1 MKFKR
6 HKQSTRKIRGSRRRQ
21 HSPPLVDKKKLQART
36 EDGAKV
42 SKPKKKLPRKKDEV
56 GGNTPRA
63 FAELMSRLNRGIVTK
78 DASEESEK
86 DGNVSKKKE
95 GDSKKE
101 KKKRLLAVA
110 AAEKKAR
117 SEVRKREELKMLP
130 GESYADFT
138 RRVDEALPVVRAKSG
153 VPSME
158 AIRKMKK
165 REIAEANGQKPLR
178 SKRKKGA
185 AAEEE
190 EEEDNDDDDGVD
202 YSDNE
207 AEERRYMELKTKRSS
222 SPDPWKRLSR
232 PAPPKFGEIAAAPP
246 VLKVPSK
253 KLVNVPKKAGSL
265 SQRLALEAEREQVIG
280 KYRAMVERNQRK
292 LHLDDAL

>member
-21 HSPPLVDKKKLQART
+21 HSPPPVDKEKLRART

-42 SKPKKKLPRKKDEV
+42 SKPKKKLPRKKEEV

-63 FAELMSRLNRGIVTK
+63 FAELMSRLNKGIDAK
-78 DASEESEK
+78 GASEESEK
-86 DGNVSKKKE
+86 DGNVRKKKE
-95 GDSKKE
+95 Q
-101 KKKRLLAVA
+101 KRLEAVA

-117 SEVRKREELKMLP
+117 SEARKLEKLKILP
-130 GESYADFT
+130 GESFADFT
-138 RRVDEALPVVRAKSG
+138 RRVNEALPVVRAKSG
-153 VPSME
+153 APSME

-178 SKRKKGA
+178 SKHKKGTV
-185 AAEEE
+185 AEA
-190 EEEDNDDDDGVD
+190 DDDDDGVD
-202 YSDNE
+202 YSDDE

-246 VLKVPSK
+246 VLKPPSK
-253 KLVNVPKKAGSL
+253 TLVNVPKKAGPL
-265 SQRLALEAEREQVIG
+265 SERLALEAEREQVIG

-292 LHLDDAL
+292 LHPEDAV

>member
-21 HSPPLVDKKKLQART
+21 HSPPLIDKEKLQART

-42 SKPKKKLPRKKDEV
+42 SKPKKKLPRKKEEV

-63 FAELMSRLNRGIVTK
+63 FAELMSRLNKGI
-78 DASEESEK
+78 DAKGALEESEK
-86 DGNVSKKKE
+86 DGNVRKKQ
-95 GDSKKE
+95 GDPKKE
-101 KKKRLLAVA
+101 KKRLEAVA

-117 SEVRKREELKMLP
+117 SGARKLEELKMLP
-130 GESYADFT
+130 GESFPDFT
-138 RRVDEALPVVRAKSG
+138 RRVNEALPVVRAKSG
-153 VPSME
+153 APSME

-178 SKRKKGA
+178 SKHKKGT
-185 AAEEE
+185 AAEAEE
-190 EEEDNDDDDGVD
+190 DDDDGVD
-202 YSDNE
+202 YSDDE

-246 VLKVPSK
+246 VLKPPSK
-253 KLVNVPKKAGSL
+253 KLMNVPKKAGPL
-265 SQRLALEAEREQVIG
+265 SERLVLEAEREQVIG

-292 LHLDDAL
+292 LHPEDAV

>member
-21 HSPPLVDKKKLQART
+21 HSPPLVDKEKLQART

-42 SKPKKKLPRKKDEV
+42 SKPKKKLPRKKEEL

-63 FAELMSRLNRGIVTK
+63 FAELMSRLNTGIVAK
-78 DASEESEK
+78 GASEESEK
-86 DGNVSKKKE
+86 DGNVRKKKE
-95 GDSKKE
+95 SDSKNE
-101 KKKRLLAVA
+101 KKRLQAIA

-117 SEVRKREELKMLP
+117 SEARKREDLKMLP
-130 GESYADFT
+130 NESYADFT
-138 RRVDEALPVVRAKSG
+138 RRVNEALPVVRAKSG
-153 VPSME
+153 APSME

-178 SKRKKGA
+178 SKHKKGA
-185 AAEEE
+185 AADEEE
-190 EEEDNDDDDGVD
+190 YDDGID
-202 YSDNE
+202 YSDDE

-246 VLKVPSK
+246 VLKPPSK
-253 KLVNVPKKAGSL
+253 KLVNVPKKAGQL
-265 SQRLALEAEREQVIG
+265 PERLALEAERERVIG

-292 LHLDDAL
+292 LHPEDAV

>member
-21 HSPPLVDKKKLQART
+21 HSPPLVDKEKLQART

-42 SKPKKKLPRKKDEV
+42 SKPKKKLPRKKEEL

-63 FAELMSRLNRGIVTK
+63 FAELMSRLNRGIVAK
-78 DASEESEK
+78 GASEESEK
-86 DGNVSKKKE
+86 DGNVRKKKE
-95 GDSKKE
+95 GDSKNE
-101 KKKRLLAVA
+101 KKRLEAIA

-117 SEVRKREELKMLP
+117 SEARKREDLKMLP
-130 GESYADFT
+130 NESFADFT
-138 RRVDEALPVVRAKSG
+138 RRVNEALPVVRAKSG
-153 VPSME
+153 APSME
-158 AIRKMKK
+158 AVRKMKK

-178 SKRKKGA
+178 SKHKKGA
-185 AAEEE
+185 AADEEE
-190 EEEDNDDDDGVD
+190 YDDGID
-202 YSDNE
+202 YSDDE

-246 VLKVPSK
+246 VLKPPSK
-253 KLVNVPKKAGSL
+253 KLVNVPKKAGQL
-265 SQRLALEAEREQVIG
+265 SERLALEAEREQVIG

-292 LHLDDAL
+292 LHPEDAV

>member
-6 HKQSTRKIRGSRRRQ
+6 HKQSTRKIGGSRRRQ
-21 HSPPLVDKKKLQART
+21 HSPPIVDKEKLQART

-42 SKPKKKLPRKKDEV
+42 SKPKKKLPRKKEEL

-63 FAELMSRLNRGIVTK
+63 FAELMSRLNRGIVAK
-78 DASEESEK
+78 GASEESEK
-86 DGNVSKKKE
+86 DGNVRNKKE

-101 KKKRLLAVA
+101 KKRLEAIA

-117 SEVRKREELKMLP
+117 SEARKREDLKMLP
-130 GESYADFT
+130 NESFADFT
-138 RRVDEALPVVRAKSG
+138 RRVNEALPVVRAKSG
-153 VPSME
+153 APSME

-178 SKRKKGA
+178 SKHKKGA
-185 AAEEE
+185 AADEEE
-190 EEEDNDDDDGVD
+190 YDDGVD
-202 YSDNE
+202 YSDDE

-246 VLKVPSK
+246 VLKPPSK
-253 KLVNVPKKAGSL
+253 KLVNVPKKAGQL
-265 SQRLALEAEREQVIG
+265 SERLALEAEREQVIG

-292 LHLDDAL
+292 LHPEDAV